1 MVEIIINDDKCRIVG
16 NMMKLI
22 LDKLDEELSFKVLG
36 AQFIKS
42 YNWDGVIRLL
52 EPDLSFKYGLLDR
65 VCAFLKRYDVEFTI
79 KDNRIKLKN
88 NKIDISDNLK
98 ELEKNPRYYQIE
110 ASEKVLEKDIGIF
123 RMATGSGK
131 TLTMALMISSIGKK
145 TVVYVISKDLLYQ
158 VHEFFEKVFK
168 TKIGIIGDGHCRI
181 EDINV
186 ASVWTV
192 GQVFGVKQALIDDE
206 DDEKELEKN
215 KYAQIKKLLLEAK
228 VHIFDECH
236 IASCSTIQEIGK
248 NIKAEN
254 IYGMSASPIRDD
266 NSDLLIECVLGKVI
280 YNLSASDLI
289 ERGYLTQPIIRFVN
303 VPKIEDNV
311 TDYRAIYKRYI
322 IDNDVRNNIVIEKT
336 VNLINLGYVPLVLY
350 KSIRHG
356 KIIQKL
362 LSKHVPCMLLSGN
375 DDIKIREKAKA
386 DLESGKIKAIIASN
400 IFDIGLDLPILSG
413 LVIAGGGKSSVRAL
427 QRIGRVIRPYKN
439 KKWAAVIDFYDNI
452 KYLKDHSKRRKQI
465 YSSEKGFIVK
475 D

>member
-16 NMMKLI
+16 NVMKLV

-52 EPDLSFKYGLLDR
+52 ESDLSFKYGLLDR
-65 VCAFLKRYDVEFTI
+65 VTSFLKRYDVEFTLI
-79 KDNRIKLKN
+79 DNRTKSNN
-88 NKIDISDNLK
+88 NKIDISKNLIDLK
-98 ELEKNPRYYQIE
+98 KVPRYYQVE
-110 ASEKVLEKDIGIF
+110 AAQKVIEKDIGIF

-145 TVVYVISKDLLYQ
+145 TIVYVISKDLLYQ
-158 VHEFFEKVFK
+158 VHDFFEKVFK
-168 TKIGIIGDGHCRI
+168 TPIGIIGDGLCEIH
-181 EDINV
+181 DINV

-192 GQVFGVKQALIDDE
+192 GQVFGVKQALVDDE
-206 DDEKELEKN
+206 SDEKEVEQN
-215 KYAQIKKLLLEAK
+215 KYIQIKKLLMDAK

-248 NIKAEN
+248 NIKAEH

-266 NSDLLIECVLGKVI
+266 NSDLLIECVLGRVI

-289 ERGYLTQPIIRFVN
+289 SKGYLTQPIIRFVK
-303 VPKIEDNV
+303 VPKIEEKL
-311 TDYRAIYKRYI
+311 TEYRTIYKHYI
-322 IDNDVRNNIVIEKT
+322 IDNEVRNNIVIEKT
-336 VNLINLGYVPLVLY
+336 VNLIGLGYVPLVLY

-356 KIIQKL
+356 KIIYKL

-375 DDIKIREKAKA
+375 DDIKIREKAKE

-400 IFDIGLDLPILSG
+400 IFDIGLDLPVLSG

-439 KKWAAVIDFYDNI
+439 KKYAAVIDFYDDI